1 MKCILWIILTKGV
14 GAVTTISMES
24 KASKVSFFVKVG
36 TGAGGKGGGGILG
49 AET

>member
-1 MKCILWIILTKGV
+1 MLHITKGV

-24 KASKVSFFVKVG
+24 KASKVSFFVRVG